1 LSASTFVD
9 TSVLVWAYDSQ
20 DLARRQ
26 RAQSRLHRE
35 ADSGQP
41 TTSSNV
47 LAELF
52 VALTK
57 TKGRPGRQP
66 LMTRELAALAVS
78 QAATLVVVPTTRDH
92 VLGAL
97 VLAERHQLQFWDA
110 LNIASALAAGCT
122 QLWTCDIPA
131 ARVGGLRFEDPTL

>member
-1 LSASTFVD
+1 VSASTFVD
-9 TSVLVWAYDSQ
+9 TSVLVWVYDSQ
-20 DLARRQ
+20 DLARRH
-26 RAQSRLHRE
+26 RAHSRLRRE

-57 TKGRPGRQP
+57 TKGRPGRQA
-66 LMTRELAALAVS
+66 LMTRELAAVAVR

-92 VLGAL
+92 VIDALELGQ
-97 VLAERHQLQFWDA
+97 RHQLQFWDA
-110 LNIASALAAGCT
+110 LNIATALAAGYT
-122 QLWTCDIPA
+122 RYWTCDIPA
-131 ARVGGLRFEDPTL
+131 ARITGLGLEDPTL